1 MQLVVLGLNH
11 KTVSVDIREQFA
23 ISEESARSG
32 LRHLDEQEGIE
43 EAVVLSTCNRTEIYA
58 VLKDSSAR
66 KTLEQFFLALS
77 GNSEAKKEY
86 FFYFEGE
93 ACIRHL
99 FEVASGLDSM
109 VIGESQILNQIKTA
123 YTMAL
128 AEKAT
133 KTILNT
139 LFHRAITTGKRVRTE
154 TRISYSAVSVS
165 YAAVKLAEKILGGL
179 DDRTAMVFGA
189 GEAAELLV
197 KNLQG
202 KGLKNVKVANRHMDK
217 AEALLAKTI
226 GGEAVPFKSALSHAD
241 DVDIIVTATGASQYI
256 VKAWD
261 VRNLMMRRNTRPLV
275 AIDIAVPCDIEPE
288 VGDIRNVTLY
298 NLDDL
303 QEIVANNIRLRKEEA
318 ERAEVIVQEEIDSIE
333 DRFKYLSTRPVMV
346 SLSDKAEAI
355 RERELRHGLAKIE
368 GLTEEDKKV
377 LSHMTHM
384 IVRKILREPMMHLNE
399 YAGTE
404 WESEDKSAVSRLF
417 KLDVRKGQQLEK

>member
-165 YAAVKLAEKILGGL
+165 YTAVKLAEKILGGL

>member
-58 VLKDSSAR
+58 VLKNGAAR
-66 KTLEQFFLALS
+66 KTLYQFFLALS

-128 AEKAT
+128 SEKAT

-197 KNLQG
+197 KNLMG
-202 KGLKNVKVANRHMDK
+202 KGLKKVIVTNRHMDK
-217 AEALLAKTI
+217 AEDLASKI
-226 GGEAVPFKSALSHAD
+226 HGEAVPFHSALSHAD

-261 VRNLMMRRNTRPLV
+261 VRNLMMRRGSRPLV

-288 VGDIRNVTLY
+288 VGNIRNVTLY
-298 NLDDL
+298 NIDDL
-303 QEIVANNIRLRKEEA
+303 Q
-318 ERAEVIVQEEIDSIE
+318 EVIVQEEIESIE

-346 SLSDKAEAI
+346 SLSDKAEEI
-355 RERELRHGLAKIE
+355 RQRELRHGLSKIE
-368 GLTEEDKKV
+368 GLTDEDKKV

-384 IVRKILREPMMHLNE
+384 IVRKILREPMIHLNE

-404 WESEDKSAVSRLF
+404 WESEDKSAVARLF
-417 KLDVRKGQQLEK
+417 KLDVRKGQELEK

>member
-32 LRHLDEQEGIE
+32 LHHLDEQNGIQ

-58 VLKDSSAR
+58 VLKDKSSK
-66 KTLEQFFLALS
+66 KTLEKFFLALS
-77 GNSEAKKEY
+77 GNNEAKKEY
-86 FFYFEGE
+86 FFYFEGDE
-93 ACIRHL
+93 CIRHL

-128 AEKAT
+128 SEKAT

-165 YAAVKLAEKILGGL
+165 YAAVKLAEKILGSL
-179 DDRTAMVFGA
+179 SEKTAMVFGA

-202 KGLKNVKVANRHMDK
+202 KGLKKVIVTNRHLDK
-217 AEALLAKTI
+217 AEELAKKI
-226 GGEAVPFKSALSHAD
+226 DGEAVPFSNALSHAD
-241 DVDIIVTATGASQYI
+241 EVDIMVTATGASQYI

-261 VRNLMMRRNTRPLV
+261 VRNLMMRRGTKPLV

-288 VGDIRNVTLY
+288 VGNIKNVTLY
-298 NLDDL
+298 NIDHL
-303 QEIVANNIRLRKEEA
+303 QEIVANNIRFRKEEA
-318 ERAEVIVQEEIDSIE
+318 ERAKVIVEEEIKSIE
-333 DRFKYLSTRPVMV
+333 DRFRYLSTRPVMV
-346 SLSDKAEAI
+346 SLSDKAEEI
-355 RERELRHGLAKIE
+355 RQRELRRGLSKIE
-368 GLTEEDKKV
+368 GLTDEDIRV

-384 IVRKILREPMMHLNE
+384 IVRKILREPMIQLNE
-399 YAGTE
+399 FAGTE
-404 WESEDKSAVSRLF
+404 WESRDKKAVARLF
-417 KLDVRKGQQLEK
+417 KLDVRKEQELEK

>member
-1 MQLVVLGLNH
+1 M
-11 KTVSVDIREQFA
+11 
-23 ISEESARSG
+23 
-32 LRHLDEQEGIE
+32 
-43 EAVVLSTCNRTEIYA
+43 
-58 VLKDSSAR
+58 
-66 KTLEQFFLALS
+66 
-77 GNSEAKKEY
+77 
-86 FFYFEGE
+86 
-93 ACIRHL
+93 
-99 FEVASGLDSM
+99 
-109 VIGESQILNQIKTA
+109 
-123 YTMAL
+123 
-128 AEKAT
+128 
-133 KTILNT
+133 
-139 LFHRAITTGKRVRTE
+139 
-154 TRISYSAVSVS
+154 
-165 YAAVKLAEKILGGL
+165 
-179 DDRTAMVFGA
+179 
-189 GEAAELLV
+189 
-197 KNLQG
+197 
-202 KGLKNVKVANRHMDK
+202 
-217 AEALLAKTI
+217 
-226 GGEAVPFKSALSHAD
+226 PFKSALSHAD

-318 ERAEVIVQEEIDSIE
+318 ERAEVIVQEEINSIE

-404 WESEDKSAVSRLF
+404 WESEDKSAVARLF

>member
-58 VLKDSSAR
+58 VLKNGAAR
-66 KTLEQFFLALS
+66 KTLYQFFLALS

-128 AEKAT
+128 SEKAT

-197 KNLQG
+197 KNLMG
-202 KGLKNVKVANRHMDK
+202 KGLKKVIVTNRHMDK
-217 AEALLAKTI
+217 AEDLASKI
-226 GGEAVPFKSALSHAD
+226 HGEAVPFHSALSHAD

-261 VRNLMMRRNTRPLV
+261 VRNLMMRRGSRPLV

-288 VGDIRNVTLY
+288 VGNIRNVTLY
-298 NLDDL
+298 NIDDL
-303 QEIVANNIRLRKEEA
+303 QEIVANNIRFREEEVEA
-318 ERAEVIVQEEIDSIE
+318 FRNVIVMYADITTTGIYHIADFNAGGKGYFACGGKLIPIVWMCGGDKEPF
-333 DRFKYLSTRPVMV
+333 RFFTESGEPLELGRGNTYMAICTPQSPVVCEGMPEQP
-346 SLSDKAEAI
+346 AETTA
-355 RERELRHGLAKIE
+355 A
-368 GLTEEDKKV
+368 
-377 LSHMTHM
+377 S
-384 IVRKILREPMMHLNE
+384 
-399 YAGTE
+399 
-404 WESEDKSAVSRLF
+404 
-417 KLDVRKGQQLEK
+417 

>member
-11 KTVSVDIREQFA
+11 KTVPVDIREQFA
-23 ISEESARSG
+23 ISPDSARSG
-32 LRHLDEQEGIE
+32 LIHLDEQEGVE

-58 VLKDSSAR
+58 VLKDETA
-66 KTLEQFFLALS
+66 KETLYDFFLALS
-77 GNSEAKKEY
+77 GNSEAKDEY

-99 FEVASGLDSM
+99 FEVVSGLDSM

-128 AEKAT
+128 EEKAT
-133 KTILNT
+133 RTILNT
-139 LFHRAITTGKRVRTE
+139 LFHRAIRTGKRVRTE
-154 TRISYSAVSVS
+154 TQISYSAVSVS

-202 KGLKNVKVANRHMDK
+202 KGLKKVIVTNRHIEK
-217 AEALLAKTI
+217 AEELAKKI
-226 GGEAVPFKSALSHAD
+226 DGETVPFKGALQHAE

-261 VRNLMMRRNTRPLV
+261 VRNLMMKRKTRPLV
-275 AIDIAVPCDIEPE
+275 AIDIAVPCDIEPS
-288 VGDIRNVTLY
+288 VGDIRHVTLY
-298 NLDDL
+298 NIDDL
-303 QEIVANNIRLRKEEA
+303 QDIVESNIRFREGEA
-318 ERAEVIVQEEIDSIE
+318 ERAKGIIEEEIESIE
-333 DRFKYLSTRPVMV
+333 DRFTYLSTRPVMV
-346 SLSDKAEAI
+346 SLSDKAEEI
-355 RERELRHGLAKIE
+355 RQRELRHIFAKID
-368 GLTEEDKKV
+368 GLTDEDKRV
-377 LSHMTHM
+377 LQYMTRM

-399 YAGTE
+399 HAGTK
-404 WESEDKSAVSRLF
+404 WEDADKSAVTRLF
-417 KLDVRKGQQLEK
+417 KLDVRKGQALEK

>member
-32 LRHLDEQEGIE
+32 LHHLDEQNGIQ

-58 VLKDSSAR
+58 VLKDKSSK
-66 KTLEQFFLALS
+66 KTLEKFFLALS
-77 GNSEAKKEY
+77 GNNEAKKEY

-93 ACIRHL
+93 ECIRHL

-128 AEKAT
+128 SEKAT

-165 YAAVKLAEKILGGL
+165 YAAVKLAEKILGSL
-179 DDRTAMVFGA
+179 SEKTAMVFGA

-202 KGLKNVKVANRHMDK
+202 KGLKKVIVTNRHLDK
-217 AEALLAKTI
+217 AEELAKKI
-226 GGEAVPFKSALSHAD
+226 DGEAVPFSNALSHAD
-241 DVDIIVTATGASQYI
+241 EVDIMVTATGASQYI

-261 VRNLMMRRNTRPLV
+261 VRNLMMRRGTKPLV

-288 VGDIRNVTLY
+288 VGNIKNVTLY
-298 NLDDL
+298 NIDHL
-303 QEIVANNIRLRKEEA
+303 QEIVANNIRFRKEEA
-318 ERAEVIVQEEIDSIE
+318 ERAKVIVEEEIKSIE
-333 DRFKYLSTRPVMV
+333 DRFRYLSTRPVMV
-346 SLSDKAEAI
+346 SLSDKAEEI
-355 RERELRHGLAKIE
+355 RQRELRRGLSKIE
-368 GLTEEDKKV
+368 GLTDEDIRV

-384 IVRKILREPMMHLNE
+384 IVRKILREPMIQLNE
-399 YAGTE
+399 FAGTE
-404 WESEDKSAVSRLF
+404 WESRDKKAVARLF
-417 KLDVRKGQQLEK
+417 KLDVRKEQELEK

>member
-32 LRHLDEQEGIE
+32 LRHLDEQDGIQ

-58 VLKDSSAR
+58 VLESPSA
-66 KTLEQFFLALS
+66 KTTLMNFFLALS
-77 GNSEAKKEY
+77 GNSEAKDEY

-93 ACIRHL
+93 ECIRHL
-99 FEVASGLDSM
+99 FEVSSGLDSM

-128 AEKAT
+128 REKAT

-165 YAAVKLAEKILGGL
+165 YAAVKLAEKVFGTLSE
-179 DDRTAMVFGA
+179 RTAMVFGA
-189 GEAAELLV
+189 GDAAELLV

-202 KGLKNVKVANRHMDK
+202 KGLKRVIVTNRHMDK
-217 AEALLAKTI
+217 AEELARKI
-226 GGEAVPFKSALSHAD
+226 NGVAVPFSNALSHAD

-261 VRNLMMRRNTRPLV
+261 VRNLMMRRNSRPLV

-288 VGDIRNVTLY
+288 VGNIRNVTLY
-298 NLDDL
+298 NIDDL
-303 QEIVANNIRLRKEEA
+303 QEIVANNIRFREGEA
-318 ERAEVIVQEEIDSIE
+318 ERAGVIVEEEIRSIE

-346 SLSDKAEAI
+346 SLSDKAEEI
-355 RERELRHGLAKIE
+355 RQRELRHGLAKIE
-368 GLTEEDKKV
+368 GLTDEDIRV

-384 IVRKILREPMMHLNE
+384 IVRKILREPMIHLNE
-399 YAGTE
+399 FAGTD
-404 WESEDKSAVSRLF
+404 WESKDKSALTRLF
-417 KLDVRKGQQLEK
+417 KLDVRKGQQFEK

>member
-217 AEALLAKTI
+217 AKTI

>member
-217 AEALLAKTI
+217 AEALLVKTI

>member
-23 ISEESARSG
+23 ISPESAKSG
-32 LRHLDEQEGIE
+32 LHHLEEQKGIQ

-58 VLKDSSAR
+58 VLEEESA
-66 KTLEQFFLALS
+66 KETLKAFFLALS
-77 GNSEAKKEY
+77 GNSEAKEEY
-86 FFYFEGE
+86 FFYYEGE

-99 FEVASGLDSM
+99 FEVVSGLDSL

-128 AEKAT
+128 AEKVT
-133 KTILNT
+133 RTILNT

-154 TRISYSAVSVS
+154 TQISYSAVSVS

-179 DDRTAMVFGA
+179 EDRTAMVFGA

-202 KGLKNVKVANRHMDK
+202 KGLKEVIVTNRHMDK
-217 AEALLAKTI
+217 AEELAKKI
-226 GGEAVPFKSALSHAD
+226 GGRAVPFAGALNHAD
-241 DVDIIVTATGASQYI
+241 NVDIIITATGASQYI

-261 VRNLMMRRNTRPLV
+261 VRNLMMKRNTKPLV

-288 VGDIRNVTLY
+288 VGTIRHVTLY
-298 NLDDL
+298 NIDDL
-303 QEIVANNIRLRKEEA
+303 QDIVESNIRFREGEA
-318 ERAEVIVQEEIDSIE
+318 ERAQWIIEEEIKSIE
-333 DRFKYLSTRPVMV
+333 DRFTYLSTRPVMV
-346 SLSDKAEAI
+346 SLSDKAEEI

-368 GLTEEDKKV
+368 GLTEEDKRV
-377 LSHMTHM
+377 LQHMTRM

-399 YAGTE
+399 HAGTK
-404 WESEDKSAVSRLF
+404 WEDADKSAVTRLF
-417 KLDVRKGQQLEK
+417 KLDVRKGQELEK

>member
-32 LRHLDEQEGIE
+32 LHHLDEQNGIQ

-58 VLKDSSAR
+58 VLKDKSSK
-66 KTLEQFFLALS
+66 KTLEKFFLALS
-77 GNSEAKKEY
+77 GNNEAKKEY

-93 ACIRHL
+93 ECIRHL

-128 AEKAT
+128 SEKAT

-165 YAAVKLAEKILGGL
+165 YAAVKLAEKILGSL
-179 DDRTAMVFGA
+179 SEKTAMVFGA

-202 KGLKNVKVANRHMDK
+202 KGLKKVIVTNRHLDK
-217 AEALLAKTI
+217 AEELAKKI
-226 GGEAVPFKSALSHAD
+226 DGEAVPFSNALSHAD
-241 DVDIIVTATGASQYI
+241 EVDIMVTATGASQYI

-261 VRNLMMRRNTRPLV
+261 VRNLMMRRGTKPLV

-288 VGDIRNVTLY
+288 VGNIRNVTLY
-298 NLDDL
+298 NIDHL
-303 QEIVANNIRLRKEEA
+303 QEIVANNIRFRKEEA
-318 ERAEVIVQEEIDSIE
+318 ERAKVIVEEEIKSIE
-333 DRFKYLSTRPVMV
+333 DRFRYLSTRPVMV
-346 SLSDKAEAI
+346 SLSDKAEEI
-355 RERELRHGLAKIE
+355 RQRELRRGLSKIE
-368 GLTEEDKKV
+368 GLTDEDIRV

-384 IVRKILREPMMHLNE
+384 IVRKILREPMIQLNE
-399 YAGTE
+399 FAGTE
-404 WESEDKSAVSRLF
+404 WESRDKKAVARLF
-417 KLDVRKGQQLEK
+417 KLDVRKEQELEK

>member
-217 AEALLAKTI
+217 AEACLAKTI

>member
-32 LRHLDEQEGIE
+32 LRHLDEQDGIQ

-58 VLKDSSAR
+58 VLESPSA
-66 KTLEQFFLALS
+66 KTTLMNFFLALS
-77 GNSEAKKEY
+77 GNSEAKDEY

-93 ACIRHL
+93 ECIRHL
-99 FEVASGLDSM
+99 FEVSSGLDSM

-128 AEKAT
+128 REKAT

-165 YAAVKLAEKILGGL
+165 YAAVKLAEKVFGTLSE
-179 DDRTAMVFGA
+179 RTAMVFGA
-189 GEAAELLV
+189 GDAAELLV

-202 KGLKNVKVANRHMDK
+202 KGLKKVIVTNRHMDK
-217 AEALLAKTI
+217 AEELARKI
-226 GGEAVPFKSALSHAD
+226 NGAAVPFSNALSHAD

-261 VRNLMMRRNTRPLV
+261 VRNLMMRRNSRPLV

-288 VGDIRNVTLY
+288 VGNIRNVTLY
-298 NLDDL
+298 NIDDL
-303 QEIVANNIRLRKEEA
+303 QEIVANNIRFREGEA
-318 ERAEVIVQEEIDSIE
+318 ERAGVIVEEEIRSIE

-346 SLSDKAEAI
+346 SLSDKAEEI
-355 RERELRHGLAKIE
+355 RQRELRHGLTKIE
-368 GLTEEDKKV
+368 GLTDEDIRV

-384 IVRKILREPMMHLNE
+384 IVRKILREPMIHLNE
-399 YAGTE
+399 FAGTD
-404 WESEDKSAVSRLF
+404 WESKDKSALTRLF
-417 KLDVRKGQQLEK
+417 KLDVRKGQQFEK